1 MSYDGTNELSGE
13 AGGFGVRLKERGLSG
28 DPRCQALW
36 AIQVHLQVFLVGTR
50 GEAGILE
57 AYPGNPSAL
66 LPGSAF
72 KTLRYSPLRT
82 EKEEIRLISLLESSS
97 SLVECHIEHAA
108 LCAQPTYK
116 ALSYCWGDA
125 NETKEIIVNGCS
137 TKVTANLEAALRRLR
152 VREPRTFLWI
162 DALCI
167 NQASVKERDR
177 QVLRMRDIYSKA
189 ESIIAWIGEEDV
201 STASEIA
208 FLDSVAHGEEQVGWD
223 MWSPCQQSI
232 LRRPYWRRT
241 WIVQEICLAKD
252 VQIVTGS
259 QAFWWDILRMAVQ
272 RTTGSYHHS
281 DRDAYAKEAITQLV
295 NIRKSLENG
304 CEVKLLDVLNRT
316 VLLKATD
323 TRDKMYGLLGL
334 TRDGPS
340 IVPSPNY
347 DLAVNTVVK
356 SAMRAIAASETTLD
370 VLAAKMAFE
379 EPHPNSPMQDMVITH
394 GIQLDGI
401 TSALD
406 LNRPDYY
413 GRHRYTSAQE
423 VFAALDLCLFPMEY
437 DSSDYGRH
445 LKTAF
450 ASDIPFSPDAPWA
463 VLDSTS
469 TRLFKLNEGLIVSGQ
484 TLKDWAKGSYSYK
497 HLPTRSDLE
506 NERYKDYFSKVNRLH
521 GDSNQNTQQMIV
533 TRDGRLG
540 LVHPN
545 SQAGDMICLLHAF
558 HNIVIL
564 RPWEDGYKI
573 VGYAHIDGYVRGQ
586 MDWLLRGGRL
596 MRFHIY

>member
-1 MSYDGTNELSGE
+1 
-13 AGGFGVRLKERGLSG
+13 
-28 DPRCQALW
+28 
-36 AIQVHLQVFLVGTR
+36 
-50 GEAGILE
+50 LE
-57 AYPGNPSAL
+57 AYPGNTSAL

-82 EKEEIRLISLLESSS
+82 EKEEIRLISLLESSP

-189 ESIIAWIGEEDV
+189 ESIITWIGEEDV
-201 STASEIA
+201 STASAIA

-259 QAFWWDILRMAVQ
+259 QAFWWEILHRAVQ

-304 CEVKLLDVLNRT
+304 CEVKLLHVLNRT

-379 EPHPNSPMQDMVITH
+379 EPHPNSP
-394 GIQLDGI
+394 
-401 TSALD
+401 S
-406 LNRPDYY
+406 
-413 GRHRYTSAQE
+413 
-423 VFAALDLCLFPMEY
+423 C
-437 DSSDYGRH
+437 
-445 LKTAF
+445 
-450 ASDIPFSPDAPWA
+450 
-463 VLDSTS
+463 
-469 TRLFKLNEGLIVSGQ
+469 
-484 TLKDWAKGSYSYK
+484 
-497 HLPTRSDLE
+497 
-506 NERYKDYFSKVNRLH
+506 
-521 GDSNQNTQQMIV
+521 
-533 TRDGRLG
+533 
-540 LVHPN
+540 HP
-545 SQAGDMICLLHAF
+545 A
-558 HNIVIL
+558 
-564 RPWEDGYKI
+564 
-573 VGYAHIDGYVRGQ
+573 
-586 MDWLLRGGRL
+586 
-596 MRFHIY
+596 